1 MNKFNP
7 EAIVCTDFS
16 IDVVL
21 FSGDLTPEEC
31 SKVFEKAVH
40 ENYPIPMLNNLII
53 LGTEEYYDA
62 IGMDV
67 IYVHPS
73 EDDFWEV
80 MTHNNI
86 MRALR
91 TRSMEIKFFDAPKR
105 EDVQMSNEGYL
116 LQAYSY
122 DSLDAYEE
130 YMKGAKYSDPIVR
143 ENGLVAPPTHIDDD
157 IEDIPF

>member
-7 EAIVCTDFS
+7 EAIVCSEFS
-16 IDVVL
+16 IDVIL
-21 FSGDLTPEEC
+21 FNGDLTPEEC
-31 SKVFEKAVH
+31 SKVFERAVH
-40 ENYPIPMLNNLII
+40 EDYPIPMLNDVII

-62 IGMDV
+62 NGIDV
-67 IYVHPS
+67 ICVHYL
-73 EDDFWEV
+73 EDDFWEIT
-80 MTHNNI
+80 THNNI

-91 TRSMEIKFFDAPKR
+91 TRAMEIKFFDAPKR

-130 YMKGAKYSDPIVR
+130 YMKGVKYSDPIVG
-143 ENGLVAPPTHIDDD
+143 ENGFVAPPVRIDNDV
-157 IEDIPF
+157 EDIPF

>member
-40 ENYPIPMLNNLII
+40 EDYPIPMLNDVII
-53 LGTEEYYDA
+53 LGT
-62 IGMDV
+62 
-67 IYVHPS
+67 
-73 EDDFWEV
+73 
-80 MTHNNI
+80 
-86 MRALR
+86 
-91 TRSMEIKFFDAPKR
+91 
-105 EDVQMSNEGYL
+105 
-116 LQAYSY
+116 
-122 DSLDAYEE
+122 EE

-157 IEDIPF
+157 IEF